1 MAMTDLP
8 ALAEQVAGLILDSRH
23 VVAFTGAGISTE
35 SGIPDFRGPGGLWTK
50 YDPEEFTIDRFLES
64 TQSRGRMWRM
74 LSEEFFREV
83 TPNPAHDALAELERM
98 GKLECIITQN
108 VDNLHQ
114 MAGSSPEK
122 VFELHGNMHWG
133 LCLGC
138 EQRYPME
145 RVREWLAEGKE
156 DPPCP
161 GCGGI
166 LKPAGVFFGEP
177 LPMREMEVATHHSRK
192 SDLFLVIGSTLTV
205 YPAAYMPAYALEAG
219 ARLIIINL
227 SPTALDGR
235 ATLHLPYKAGEA
247 LSQVTA
253 GVRSGLEGL

>member
-1 MAMTDLP
+1 
-8 ALAEQVAGLILDSRH
+8 
-23 VVAFTGAGISTE
+23 
-35 SGIPDFRGPGGLWTK
+35 
-50 YDPEEFTIDRFLES
+50 
-64 TQSRGRMWRM
+64 
-74 LSEEFFREV
+74 
-83 TPNPAHDALAELERM
+83 
-98 GKLECIITQN
+98 
-108 VDNLHQ
+108 
-114 MAGSSPEK
+114 
-122 VFELHGNMHWG
+122 
-133 LCLGC
+133 
-138 EQRYPME
+138 ME

-227 SPTALDGR
+227 SPTALGGR